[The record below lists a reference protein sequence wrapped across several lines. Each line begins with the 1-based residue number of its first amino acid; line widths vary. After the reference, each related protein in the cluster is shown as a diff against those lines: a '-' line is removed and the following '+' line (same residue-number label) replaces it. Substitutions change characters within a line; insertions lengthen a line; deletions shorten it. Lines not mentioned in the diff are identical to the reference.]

1 MKSPAKRS
9 KLTHDRHVLLGTL
22 LAGLPGVL
30 VTMGFLWLDE
40 NQSAN
45 MRWTF
50 TLIVVGC
57 WLGFSFSVQNRVIR
71 ALQTM
76 ANLLSAVRE
85 GDFSIRARGANRDD
99 AHGDVM
105 TEINSIGAIMRAQR
119 LGAMEATALLRTVM
133 EEIDVAIFAFDSDG
147 VLRLVNRS
155 GQELLA
161 APAEKILGRSA
172 YEIGL
177 GECVDGPSTG
187 VLTHTTF
194 PGGSGR
200 WGMRRTQFREGGL
213 PHEMVVVA
221 DLSEALREE
230 EVKAWQRLV
239 RVLGHELNNSLAPIK
254 SIAGTLSYTLKKPA
268 EQRVEDWEDDMVDG
282 LDIIAK
288 RADGL
293 GRFLHA
299 YSRLAKLPK
308 PQRAP
313 CEVRPQI
320 RQVVQLE
327 LRQKVE
333 VIEGPDVVLSC
344 DGAQIEQVLINLI
357 KNAVDANLETLASDD
372 ESLDSSEG
380 LPPPGRVTLTWY
392 EDGAD
397 LVFRITD
404 EGPGIDKATSLFVP
418 FFTTKPTGSGI
429 GLVLCRQIAEN
440 HGGSLALQNRDDRTG
455 CAAVL
460 RLPLRTPATEREI
473 PAAHQAPP
481 NPKAV

>member
-1 MKSPAKRS
+1 MAKPKHS

-57 WLGFSFSVQNRVIR
+57 WLGFSFSVQNRVVR
-71 ALQTM
+71 SLQTM

-99 AHGDVM
+99 PHGDVM
-105 TEINSIGAIMRAQR
+105 TEINSIGSILQAQR
-119 LGAMEATALLRTVM
+119 LGAIEATALLRTVM
-133 EEIDVAIFAFDSDG
+133 EEIDVAIFAFDGDG
-147 VLRLVNRS
+147 VLRLVNRA

-161 APAEKILGRSA
+161 SPAEKILGRSA
-172 YEIGL
+172 LEIGL
-177 GECVDGPSTG
+177 GECIEGPATG
-187 VLTHTTF
+187 VLQRTSF

-254 SIAGTLSYTLKKPA
+254 SIAGTLDYTLGRPID
-268 EQRVEDWEDDMVDG
+268 QRPEDWETDMRGG
-282 LDIIAK
+282 LEIIAK

-293 GRFLHA
+293 GRFLNA

-313 CEVRPQI
+313 CEVRPLI
-320 RQVVQLE
+320 HQVVQLE
-327 LRQKVE
+327 LRQAVE
-333 VIEGPDVVLSC
+333 VEDGPDVVVSC

-357 KNAVDANLETLASDD
+357 KNAVDANMESLEED
-372 ESLDSSEG
+372 EGSLDSVEG
-380 LPPPGRVTLTWY
+380 VPPPGKVTITWAQ
-392 EDGAD
+392 EDD
-397 LVFRITD
+397 DVLFRIAD
-404 EGPGIDKATSLFVP
+404 EGPGIGKATSLFVP

-440 HGGSLALQNRDDRTG
+440 HGGVINLENREDRPGCVAL
-455 CAAVL
+455 L
-460 RLPLRTPATEREI
+460 RLPV
-473 PAAHQAPP
+473 
-481 NPKAV
+481 K